1 MRVAAIICEFNPFH
15 NGHKYLI
22 DKVKREYA
30 DCVVAIMS
38 GNFVQRGDVAITDK
52 YSRAETAL
60 KNGCDLV
67 VELPTVY
74 AVSHAELFAKGS
86 VEIAKALNT
95 DILCFGAE
103 NDNINSLKDI
113 ADAFENESFIEA
125 IREQMNNGDPYAKA
139 VSITV
144 EKTLSPE
151 HATLLRG
158 ANNTLGIEYI
168 KALRGS
174 NISPVAIKRKD
185 VDHNSTAHSEN
196 IASASFI
203 RECILNGSDYS
214 LFTDMFIDNPATIKN
229 IESAIMYK
237 LKTMSKEELSN
248 IPNANEGLYN
258 RIFEY
263 AKRNNYLDEL
273 LDELKTHRYTY
284 ARLRRLIIC
293 ALIGINVDV
302 TKKAESGPKYLRVL
316 AMNDIGSKLLKNSAL
331 PIVAKVKQDYE
342 KLSEQAK
349 EIFDIDVRAGYIYS
363 LSRNDNTDTTND
375 FNAQIIKL

>member
-1 MRVAAIICEFNPFH
+1 MKVAAVVCEFNPFH

-22 DKVKREYA
+22 DKIKKEHA
-30 DCVVAIMS
+30 DAVVAIMS

-52 YSRAETAL
+52 YKRASCAL
-60 KNGCDLV
+60 QNGCDLV

-95 DILCFGAE
+95 DVLCFGAE
-103 NDNINSLKDI
+103 NDNIDSLKNI
-113 ADAFENESFIEA
+113 ADAFENKGFIEA

-144 EKTLSPE
+144 EKVLSPE
-151 HATLLRG
+151 HATLLSG
-158 ANNTLGIEYI
+158 ANNTLGIEYL

-185 VDHNSTAHSEN
+185 VDHNSTTHSEN

-203 RECILNGSDYS
+203 RECILNEKSYS
-214 LFTDMFIDNPATIKN
+214 SFTNMVVDNPATIKN

-248 IPNANEGLYN
+248 IPNTNEGLYN
-258 RIFEY
+258 RIFEH

-293 ALIGINVDV
+293 ALIGINIDI

-316 AMNDIGSKLLKNSAL
+316 AMNDIGSKLLKNSTL

-342 KLSEQAK
+342 KLSDDAK
-349 EIFDIDVRAGYIYS
+349 EMFDFDVRASEIYS
-363 LSRNDNTDTTND
+363 LALNNKTESFND
-375 FNAQIIKL
+375 FSSQIIKL